1 MFLEARHV
9 LVGDAGWLFSSCR
22 DYLDAGDD
30 TTVVASPA
38 NASVFLFMRD
48 YLVGCE
54 KLKVIT
60 ECNRHETIP
69 IAGGPG
75 KKYWKQGVHE
85 TDVMFP
91 LRRELEPIVD
101 TSTPYVVIQPENANH
116 QKTSICLRAIQ
127 VTTRG
132 YSVGVEGEYI
142 VPGTEPFHS
151 RSFSD
156 VARLIWHS
164 QGVIAVYSAIA
175 LFSSLLGQKV
185 VVLAYHGIDFKPG
198 EQPTGHS
205 SPRVLLLNNDDFPGM
220 ITRIKEHIGPCLV
233 GHEELVAA

>member
-1 MFLEARHV
+1 MLC
-9 LVGDAGWLFSSCR
+9 GDSGWLFSSCR

-30 TTVVASPA
+30 VTIVARKS
-38 NASVFLFMRD
+38 NASVFEFFRD
-48 YLVGCE
+48 YLEGCAN
-54 KLKVIT
+54 LKVTT

-75 KKYWKQGVHE
+75 LKYWKQGVHDA
-85 TDVMFP
+85 DVMFP

-101 TSTPYVVIQPENANH
+101 ISTPYVVIQPENADH
-116 QKTSICLRAIQ
+116 QKASICLRAIQ
-127 VTTRG
+127 VNTRG

-151 RSFSD
+151 RPFSD

-198 EQPTGHS
+198 EQPTGHT
-205 SPRVLLLNNDDFPGM
+205 SPRCVLLNNDDFPGM
-220 ITRIKEHIGPCLV
+220 IAAIKNHIGPCLV
-233 GHEELVAA
+233 GHEELVTV